1 MAASIG
7 YGVGE
12 PRSQAGSARWGR
24 MVTDTT
30 ALTRRGTLASF
41 ARQGSAL
48 RFSVRMTAS
57 ALVVLA
63 LVQVV
68 QVPLHGLWAVLTAV
82 VVTQASAGGSIRA
95 SLEYLLGTLLG
106 ALYAT
111 AVALVIPHATLP
123 MMSLALAVA
132 IIPLAYAAAS
142 TSIFRVA
149 PFTAVIVLLLGN
161 AFGQGPIPAAA
172 TRFFEVAL
180 GGTVAVVVSLLVL
193 PERAHRR
200 TRQIAAAALEQF
212 AAALPILLHGLDEQ
226 LDPQRLRDVQDR
238 LGAAVA
244 SIDAAVAE
252 VRHENAFSLGAKVDA
267 GPLSRTILR
276 LRHDLVMVG
285 RAAAAPLPPAVGS
298 RLAPR
303 VDAFGAEVSGYLVA
317 CAGALRGRLAPSS
330 PAEGDTSI
338 DGFNREV
345 AAMRERGETRE
356 LSTSQLEQLF
366 GLGFA
371 FEEIRQNLADLRRAV
386 SDLGPR

>member
-1 MAASIG
+1 
-7 YGVGE
+7 
-12 PRSQAGSARWGR
+12 
-24 MVTDTT
+24 MVTETT
-30 ALTRRGTLASF
+30 EPSRRATLARF
-41 ARQGSAL
+41 AKSGSAL

-68 QVPLHGLWAVLTAV
+68 RVPLHGLWAVLTAV

-106 ALYAT
+106 AFYASV
-111 AVALVIPHATLP
+111 VALLIPHATLP

-132 IIPLAYAAAS
+132 IIPLAFAAAS

-149 PFTAVIVLLLGN
+149 PFTAVIVLLLGSE
-161 AFGQGPIPAAA
+161 FGQGPIPAAA

-200 TRQIAAAALEQF
+200 TRDIAAAALEQF
-212 AAALPILLHGLDEQ
+212 ANALPILLRGLGEP
-226 LDPQRLRDVQDR
+226 LDPQRLREVQDR

-267 GPLSRTILR
+267 APLSRTILR

-285 RAAAAPLPPAVGS
+285 RAAAAPLPPSIGS
-298 RLAPR
+298 RLTPS
-303 VDAFGAEVSGYLVA
+303 VDAFGAEVSGYLLA
-317 CAGALRGRLAPSS
+317 CAGALRGRLTPSF
-330 PAEGDTSI
+330 PAAVDAST
-338 DGFNREV
+338 DAFTAEV
-345 AAMRERGETRE
+345 AAMREGGATRE
-356 LSTSQLEQLF
+356 LSTGQLEQLF

-371 FEEIRQNLADLRRAV
+371 FEEIRGNLADLQRAV
-386 SDLGPR
+386 RDLGPR